1 MIWSVVGALSTR
13 IVESDASESPD
24 SPHTQQSQQQFP
36 LITIEK
42 RERSMT
48 FSNSIDINSCLQFLL
63 DLYGQWLSPS
73 ASPKPPLMLRNEV
86 IKSVSI

>member
-1 MIWSVVGALSTR
+1 
-13 IVESDASESPD
+13 
-24 SPHTQQSQQQFP
+24 
-36 LITIEK
+36 
-42 RERSMT
+42 MT

-86 IKSVSI
+86 IKSVSIWTDIIENWTIFETSRYI